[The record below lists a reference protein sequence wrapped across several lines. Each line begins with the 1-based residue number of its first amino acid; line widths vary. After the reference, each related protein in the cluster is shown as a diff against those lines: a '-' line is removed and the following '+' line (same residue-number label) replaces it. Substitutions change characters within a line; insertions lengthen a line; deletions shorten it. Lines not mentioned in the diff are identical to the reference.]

1 MFQERTDVITF
12 KNNPL
17 TLLGDEIKI
26 GDRAPNFTVIA
37 NDLSA
42 FELSKTHG
50 KVRIISAVPS
60 LDTPVCDAQTRRFN
74 EAAAKLPDVEIIT
87 ISMDLPF
94 AQTRWCGA
102 AGIDKVKCYSDHR
115 DAAFGMAYGA
125 LIKELRLDTR
135 AIFVIDK
142 NDIVRYVE
150 YVKEITTPPNYDAAI
165 ECAKKISND

>member
-1 MFQERTDVITF
+1 MSQERTSVITF

-17 TLLGDEIKI
+17 TLLGNEIKI
-26 GDRAPNFTVIA
+26 GDKAPNFTVIA
-37 NDLSA
+37 NDLST

-60 LDTPVCDAQTRRFN
+60 LDTPVCDAQTRHFN

-102 AGIDKVKCYSDHR
+102 AGINKVTCYSDHR

-142 NDIVRYVE
+142 NDMVRYVE

-165 ECAKKISND
+165 ECATKILND